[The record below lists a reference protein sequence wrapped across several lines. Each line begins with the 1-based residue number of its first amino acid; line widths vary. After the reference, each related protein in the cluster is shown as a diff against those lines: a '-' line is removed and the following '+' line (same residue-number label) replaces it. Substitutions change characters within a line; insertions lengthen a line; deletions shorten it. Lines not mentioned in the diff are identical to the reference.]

1 MYASLSTL
9 PGKLNRGLI
18 SARRWALVKLT
29 GCEDD
34 NVCLVRPSWGRFSE
48 VQFKKFYPLIKACC
62 PQIAK
67 NDNETLVE
75 ELSHHLFFN
84 EIFFSFIGSSLVHT
98 NNCIFK
104 GCASNGC

>member
-9 PGKLNRGLI
+9 PGKLNWGLI

-48 VQFKKFYPLIKACC
+48 VQFKKFYPLINLKPVALRLLKMIMK
-62 PQIAK
+62 PLLK
-67 NDNETLVE
+67 N
-75 ELSHHLFFN
+75 
-84 EIFFSFIGSSLVHT
+84 
-98 NNCIFK
+98 
-104 GCASNGC
+104 